1 MFKKST
7 AVMLL
12 FSLTAVT
19 AHAGGLLTN
28 TNQNISFNRNFARE
42 GTIGI
47 DGVYSN
53 PAGVSFLT
61 EGIPPLAQRA
71 ERISDPR
78 YHLVDNR
85 ADAPGHAILSAVQ
98 TQWWRRQR

>member
-61 EGIPPLAQRA
+61 NGD
-71 ERISDPR
+71 S
-78 YHLVDNR
+78 
-85 ADAPGHAILSAVQ
+85 LSWAVQ